1 MNIQIW
7 PDFRCPFC
15 YIGKNNLEKAI
26 KESGRNAKIEM
37 MSYELDPYLVA
48 EKGMSLHERLANAR
62 RITITQ
68 AEELN
73 HKVAQMAAKSGLNST
88 KEKMAKH
95 NKKTEE
101 KSTEKP
107 EEVALEQKTETEQE
121 LLVQIRDLLKEQNHE
136 KK

>member
-1 MNIQIW
+1 
-7 PDFRCPFC
+7 
-15 YIGKNNLEKAI
+15 
-26 KESGRNAKIEM
+26 M

-73 HKVAQMAAKSGLNST
+73 HKVAQMAAKSSLNST
-88 KEKMAKH
+88 KEKITKH